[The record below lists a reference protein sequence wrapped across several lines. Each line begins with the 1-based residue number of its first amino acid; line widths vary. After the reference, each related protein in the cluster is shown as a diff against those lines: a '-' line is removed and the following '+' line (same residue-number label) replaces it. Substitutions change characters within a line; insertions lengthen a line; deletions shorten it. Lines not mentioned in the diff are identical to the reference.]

1 MVDGRR
7 RPQHAIRRKTS
18 SASTTT
24 HADICGSTTI
34 ETCTGSLIRAAL
46 ASVAD
51 TAIVPAQDL
60 LGLGSEA
67 RMNQP
72 GTASGNWR
80 WQLSPGQLT
89 TDIIRRLGVLTETY
103 ERTLRAV

>member
-1 MVDGRR
+1 M
-7 RPQHAIRRKTS
+7 
-18 SASTTT
+18 
-24 HADICGSTTI
+24 
-34 ETCTGSLIRAAL
+34 L

-72 GTASGNWR
+72 GTLGGNWR
-80 WQLSPGQLT
+80 WRLLPEQLT
-89 TDIIRRLGVLTETY
+89 SDVARKLGVMTETY
-103 ERTLRAV
+103 ERA